1 MSVVANF
8 ATANI
13 KLFLWIFSKNGKLFV
28 WIFSIFGNLFV
39 WIILIL
45 YFYILKQRN
54 LYMYCKRLID
64 KYLSEWASRD
74 VHKPLL
80 LRGARQVG
88 KSTAVQEL
96 SKKFE
101 TFVEINFEK
110 QPKYKALFKDDLDV
124 KRIVPQISAM
134 YGTSIKSGKTLLFLD
149 EIQDCPQAIMALRF
163 FKEDMPELHVIAAGS
178 LLEFALNELPTFG
191 VGRIH
196 SMFMYPMTFD
206 EFLEANG
213 LHLLIEARNQASI
226 DNPLPEPLHDKLVE
240 MLRTYML
247 VGGMPES
254 VKTWVEYHDYV
265 KCQEV
270 QDDIIVTYE
279 DDFPK
284 YKKTVDPILLRQTL
298 RSAAVQVTK
307 KFVYSKV
314 GQEYK
319 TAEVKKAIQ
328 LLTLAGILHP
338 VTHTDANGLPFG
350 SEEDKSYQKML
361 LLDTGLLLR
370 LLNMSLGD
378 ISELTTQILTASAA
392 ELANKGP
399 MAELVVGLEMLHHM
413 SPNIRHD
420 LYYWV
425 RNAKNSQ
432 AEIDYISSYLQIV
445 VPIEVKAD
453 TQGGMKSLWSFMR
466 DKKLHYAI
474 RCSME
479 NFGKFTY
486 VDKNDNAE
494 VRHVRICPMYA
505 IAQMEEVKQGIEK

>member
-1 MSVVANF
+1 M
-8 ATANI
+8 
-13 KLFLWIFSKNGKLFV
+13 LFLHTETKRF
-28 WIFSIFGNLFV
+28 
-39 WIILIL
+39 
-45 YFYILKQRN
+45 
-54 LYMYCKRLID
+54 YMYCKRLID

-74 VHKPLL
+74 IHKPLL

-101 TFVEINFEK
+101 NFVEINFEK

-134 YGTSIKSGKTLLFLD
+134 HGTSIEPGKTLLFLD
-149 EIQDCPQAIMALRF
+149 EVQECPQAIMALRF
-163 FKEDMPELHVIAAGS
+163 FKEDMPDLHVIAAGS
-178 LLEFALNELPTFG
+178 LLEFALKELPTFG

-206 EFLEANG
+206 EFLEANAQQ
-213 LHLLIEARNQASI
+213 LLIEARNQASI

-240 MLRTYML
+240 FLRTYML

-254 VKTWVEYHDYV
+254 VKT
-265 KCQEV
+265 
-270 QDDIIVTYE
+270 
-279 DDFPK
+279 
-284 YKKTVDPILLRQTL
+284 YKKSADPVLLRQTL
-298 RSAAVQVTK
+298 RSAAVQATK
-307 KFVYSKV
+307 KFIYSKV
-314 GQEYK
+314 GPGYK
-319 TAEVKKAIQ
+319 TVEVKKAVE
-328 LLTLAGILHP
+328 LLALAGILHP
-338 VTHTDANGLPFG
+338 VTHTDANGLPLG

-392 ELANKGP
+392 DLVNKGP
-399 MAELVVGLEMLHHM
+399 MAELVTGLELLHNM

-425 RNAKNSQ
+425 RHAKNSQ
-432 AEIDYISSYLQIV
+432 AEVDYISSYLQVV

-479 NFGKFTY
+479 NFGKFDY
-486 VDKNDNAE
+486 VDNEDNAE

-505 IAQMEEVKQGIEK
+505 VSKIEDIKQGIEK